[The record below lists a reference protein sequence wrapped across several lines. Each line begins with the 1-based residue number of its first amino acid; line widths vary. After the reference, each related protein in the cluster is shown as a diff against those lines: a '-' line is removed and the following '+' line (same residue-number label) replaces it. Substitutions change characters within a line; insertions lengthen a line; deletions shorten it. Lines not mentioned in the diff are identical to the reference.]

1 MQDCVRKLK
10 YGGYFVID
18 CSRYSPLNMSQVKDR
33 QMLANTVDTSQSR
46 LKMGR
51 GHSNRMLTV
60 GELLYQMTGL
70 LMLQR
75 LYTDVLD
82 EKRRLEARVPKQEL
96 LCGVKGQL
104 LSRGESSDEV
114 VTTLS
119 NMDSKSQADG
129 NNSLF
134 SPVYRSMH
142 LQLTK
147 YEQMM
152 VDTEG
157 KTAKGLIKVLTV
169 THIVL
174 EPCHDQSLSCH
185 IAGKSRAE
193 TIMSTPTNSHRGIG
207 TRTTIVPS
215 NTTVSF

>member
-1 MQDCVRKLK
+1 MQYYVRKLK

-18 CSRYSPLNMSQVKDR
+18 CPRYSPLNMSQVKER

-46 LKMGR
+46 LKM

-75 LYTDVLD
+75 LYTDVLG

-96 LCGVKGQL
+96 LCGVKDQL

-142 LQLTK
+142 LRLTK
-147 YEQMM
+147 YEQTM

-157 KTAKGLIKVLTV
+157 KTAKALKKVLTV
-169 THIVL
+169 TH
-174 EPCHDQSLSCH
+174 CT
-185 IAGKSRAE
+185 G
-193 TIMSTPTNSHRGIG
+193 
-207 TRTTIVPS
+207 
-215 NTTVSF
+215 TVS